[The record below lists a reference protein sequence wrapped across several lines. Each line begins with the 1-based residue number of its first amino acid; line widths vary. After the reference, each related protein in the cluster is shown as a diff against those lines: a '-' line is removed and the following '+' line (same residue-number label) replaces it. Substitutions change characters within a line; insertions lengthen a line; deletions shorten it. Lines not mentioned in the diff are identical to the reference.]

1 MKKYLLIIC
10 TLILSQTGFTQ
21 TTEQEDKE
29 AILAV
34 LKAQRLAWSDHNIE
48 EFMEG
53 YWKSDSL
60 KFYGSNGVTYGWDNT
75 LERYKQAYPTPDHT
89 GILSFK
95 INAISKI
102 TDEAYYVMGEY
113 HLKRTVGNATG
124 IFMIIFKRIEGQW
137 KIIADT
143 SS

>member
-75 LERYKQAYPTPDHT
+75 LDRYKQAYPTPEHT

-124 IFMIIFKRIEGQW
+124 IFMIIFKRIDGAW

>member
-60 KFYGSNGVTYGWDNT
+60 KFYGRNGVTYGWDNT

-102 TDEAYYVMGEY
+102 TDEAYYVLGEY

-124 IFMIIFKRIEGQW
+124 IFMIIFKRIDGAW

>member
-29 AILAV
+29 AIMAV
-34 LKAQRLAWSDHNIE
+34 LKAQRLAWSENNME
-48 EFMEG
+48 AFMEG

-60 KFYGSNGVTYGWDNT
+60 KFYGRNGVTYGWDNT

-102 TDEAYYVMGEY
+102 TDDAYYVMGEY

-124 IFMIIFKRIEGQW
+124 IFMIIFKRIDGAW

>member
-1 MKKYLLIIC
+1 MKKYILVIC
-10 TLILSQTGFTQ
+10 TLILSQASFSQ

-29 AILAV
+29 AIMAV
-34 LKAQRLAWSDHNIE
+34 LKAQRLAWSENNIE
-48 EFMEG
+48 AFMEG

-60 KFYGSNGVTYGWDNT
+60 KFYGRNGVTYGWDNT

-95 INAISKI
+95 INDISKI
-102 TDEAYYVMGEY
+102 TDDAYYVMGEY

-124 IFMIIFKRIEGQW
+124 IFMIIFKRIDGVW

>member
-75 LERYKQAYPTPDHT
+75 LDRYKQAYPTPDHT

-124 IFMIIFKRIEGQW
+124 IFMIIFKRIDGEW

>member
-1 MKKYLLIIC
+1 MKKYILVFC

-29 AILAV
+29 AIMAV
-34 LKAQRLAWSDHNIE
+34 LKAQRLAWSDNNME

-60 KFYGSNGVTYGWDNT
+60 KFYGKNGVTYGWENT

-95 INAISKI
+95 INDISKI
-102 TDEAYYVMGEY
+102 TDKAYYVMGEY

-124 IFMIIFKRIEGQW
+124 IFMIIFKRIDGEW

>member
-1 MKKYLLIIC
+1 MKKYILVIC
-10 TLILSQTGFTQ
+10 SLILSQTSFTQ

-29 AILAV
+29 AIMAV
-34 LKAQRLAWSDHNIE
+34 LKAQRLAWSDNNME

-60 KFYGSNGVTYGWDNT
+60 KFYGRNGVTYGWDNT

-95 INAISKI
+95 INDISKI
-102 TDEAYYVMGEY
+102 TDDAYYVMGEY

-124 IFMIIFKRIEGQW
+124 IFMIIFKRIDGEW

>member
-29 AILAV
+29 AIMAV
-34 LKAQRLAWSDHNIE
+34 LKAQRLAWSENNME
-48 EFMEG
+48 AFMEG

-60 KFYGSNGVTYGWDNT
+60 KFYGRNGVTYGWDNT

-102 TDEAYYVMGEY
+102 TDDAYYVMGEY

-124 IFMIIFKRIEGQW
+124 IFMIIFKRIDGEW

>member
-1 MKKYLLIIC
+1 MKKYILVIC
-10 TLILSQTGFTQ
+10 TLILSQTGFSQ

-34 LKAQRLAWSDHNIE
+34 LKAQRLAWSDNNME
-48 EFMEG
+48 AFMEG

-60 KFYGSNGVTYGWDNT
+60 KFYGRNGVTYGWDNT

-95 INAISKI
+95 INDISKI
-102 TDEAYYVMGEY
+102 TDDAYYVMGEY

-124 IFMIIFKRIEGQW
+124 IFMIIFKRIDGEW

>member
-75 LERYKQAYPTPDHT
+75 LDRYKQAYPTPDHT

-124 IFMIIFKRIEGQW
+124 IFMIIFKRIEGEW

>member
-75 LERYKQAYPTPDHT
+75 LDRYKQAYPTPDHT

>member
-29 AILAV
+29 AIQAV
-34 LKAQRLAWSDHNIE
+34 LKAQRLAWSDNNIE
-48 EFMEG
+48 AFMEG

-60 KFYGSNGVTYGWDNT
+60 KFYGSNGVTYGWENT
-75 LERYKQAYPTPDHT
+75 LERYNQAYPTPDHT

-102 TDEAYYVMGEY
+102 TDDAYYVMGEY

-124 IFMIIFKRIEGQW
+124 IFMIIFKRIDGEW

>member
-75 LERYKQAYPTPDHT
+75 LDRYKQAYPTPDHT

-102 TDEAYYVMGEY
+102 TDEAYYVLGEY